1 LGKSCCSLLLN
12 VSFLG
17 KLGEEKLEEVLLGDV
32 LKTGSWLGFLD
43 LWNWSWFSDWF
54 WLRNSN
60 LGFLWLW
67 NKHWCL
73 DSWVVIWGTGNDLRL
88 RNWENWRARIELLC
102 WVDVLIL
109 VRGTKKWLS
118 HWVMRFW
125 KLVARDIVSFFDDFR
140 WLVLDL
146 SSDLRI
152 PNSFKKLRNLRKG
165 IFKLGLLVLLDL
177 LFCGEAN
184 LLQDPLALLT

>member
-1 LGKSCCSLLLN
+1 MGKSCCSLLLN

-73 DSWVVIWGTGNDLRL
+73 DSWVVIWGTGNDLWL

-152 PNSFKKLRNLRKG
+152 PDSFKKLRNLRKG
-165 IFKLGLLVLLDL
+165 ILKLGLLVLLDL